1 MHLGLAIRNIRL
13 SRGFSQEKL
22 ADKADLAQN
31 VISRI
36 ERDMH
41 KPSEDTLKRLSK
53 ALNVEPDVFYYLTL
67 IEDASSSKLDN
78 IKSKIAPLIL
88 EEIRKVYSLK

>member
-13 SRGFSQEKL
+13 SRGFSQEQL
-22 ADKADLAQN
+22 AVKADLAQN

-36 ERDMH
+36 ERDKH

-53 ALNVEPDVFYYLTL
+53 ALNVEPDVFYYLT
-67 IEDASSSKLDN
+67 IIKGASSSKLSN
-78 IKSKIAPLIL
+78 IKSKIGPLIE
-88 EEIRKVYSLK
+88 EEIRKVFSLK